1 MKVYDYNAK
10 LDYGSTLNK
19 GKRAEQAGREKAGR
33 EQTSV
38 DAEPQGDRVSFSDEG
53 RLRTEAYKEAMNAP
67 EVRKDKV
74 AEIKAKIASGE
85 YEIDSKKIAEGLL
98 RDDLDLFI

>member
-19 GKRAEQAGREKAGR
+19 GKRTEQAGREQADHA
-33 EQTSV
+33 QTSV
-38 DAEPQGDRVSFSDEG
+38 DAEPQGDRVSLSDEG

-67 EVRKDKV
+67 EVREDKV
-74 AEIKAKIASGE
+74 AEIKAQIVSGE
-85 YEIDSKKIAEGLL
+85 YKIDSEKIAEGLL
-98 RDDLDLFI
+98 RDELDLFI

>member
-10 LDYGSTLNK
+10 LDYGSTLKK
-19 GKRAEQAGREKAGR
+19 GKRAEQAGREHVSR

-38 DAEPQGDRVSFSDEG
+38 EAEPKGDKVSFSDEG

-74 AEIKAKIASGE
+74 AAIKAQIASGE
-85 YEIDSKKIAEGLL
+85 YEIDSKKIAEGIL
-98 RDDLDLFI
+98 RDEIDLFI

>member
-19 GKRAEQAGREKAGR
+19 GKRADKAGRDAGR
-33 EQTSV
+33 EQTAV
-38 DAEPQGDRVSFSDEG
+38 EAEPKGDKVSFSDEG

-67 EVRKDKV
+67 EVREDKV
-74 AEIKAKIASGE
+74 AAIKAQIASGE
-85 YEIDSKKIAEGLL
+85 YEIDSKKIAEGIL
-98 RDDLDLFI
+98 RDEIDLFI